1 MNMNIFTTC
10 AFLIVMKNRNFLINP
25 NKTSNQTAIIS
36 DQVARDDVQEA
47 QVSDQ
52 SAQASDQ
59 AAQVSDQVATADIQP
74 RPFADYQWMEKRNRL
89 LLFSIISEKIV
100 KKAI

>member
-1 MNMNIFTTC
+1 MFLLEIFMIYRKLE
-10 AFLIVMKNRNFLINP
+10 AYNQSK
-25 NKTSNQTAIIS
+25 KTSNQTAIIS

-59 AAQVSDQVATADIQP
+59 AAQVSDQVATPDIQP
-74 RPFADYQWMEKRNRL
+74 RPFADYQTAE
-89 LLFSIISEKIV
+89 EPV
-100 KKAI
+100 ADEE

>member
-1 MNMNIFTTC
+1 MNLKIFTTC
-10 AFLIVMKNRNFLINP
+10 TVFIFIKNRKFKINP
-25 NKTSNQTAIIS
+25 NQTSNQTAIIS

-47 QVSDQ
+47 QVPDQ

-74 RPFADYQWMEKRNRL
+74 RPFADYQTAE
-89 LLFSIISEKIV
+89 E
-100 KKAI
+100 